1 MRKNKQLILAVLI
14 AGALVGLAWSSGLS
28 RVEEKTVRLVAAARD
43 IPAGSALS
51 EDQLILVECPAEL
64 ALAGYAQ
71 SVSEAAG
78 LWTGQGF
85 AAGELISPR
94 SLAAKASGLVY
105 PDAGAGR
112 RLVTISLAAA
122 AANGFW
128 LEAGNRVD
136 IYLVPR
142 SRENSL
148 GIQVMENIRILA
160 VLRGDGGQDTA
171 VKSTASPLLCLD
183 LDSAQAAAIFG
194 AYGVYDLQLAVIN
207 EGPGG

>member
-148 GIQVMENIRILA
+148 GIQVMENIRIMAARIPRSSRRPARCCAWTWTAPRLRRYSA
-160 VLRGDGGQDTA
+160 LTACTTCSWPSSTKVLVAD
-171 VKSTASPLLCLD
+171 
-183 LDSAQAAAIFG
+183 
-194 AYGVYDLQLAVIN
+194 
-207 EGPGG
+207 